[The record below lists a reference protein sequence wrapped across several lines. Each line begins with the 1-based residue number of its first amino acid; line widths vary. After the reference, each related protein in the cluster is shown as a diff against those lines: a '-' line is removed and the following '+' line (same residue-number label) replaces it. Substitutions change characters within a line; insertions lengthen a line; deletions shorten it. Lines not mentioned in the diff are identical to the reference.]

1 MEKYNYTYEGRAITK
16 KTFEDSV
23 PKTGQKTMTK
33 LKVTLMDI
41 IEPI

>member
-16 KTFEDSV
+16 KHLKIPFL
-23 PKTGQKTMTK
+23 KIGQKTMTK